1 MNKNVVIF
9 FTDQQRFDSL
19 GCNGNVDAI
28 TKNIM
33 WNDDLSGRE
42 KKKLVKKI
50 LTVLQWRDVILPDI
64 WLPTQS
70 VCLREQVL

>member
-28 TKNIM
+28 T
-33 WNDDLSGRE
+33 
-42 KKKLVKKI
+42 KI

>member
-28 TKNIM
+28 TKNIDSLAM
-33 WNDDLSGRE
+33 EGCNFTRHLAAN
-42 KKKLVKKI
+42 
-50 LTVLQWRDVILPDI
+50 
-64 WLPTQS
+64 
-70 VCLREQVL
+70 

>member
-9 FTDQQRFDSL
+9 SRINKDLIVWDVM
-19 GCNGNVDAI
+19 G
-28 TKNIM
+28 M
-33 WNDDLSGRE
+33 WMRLQ
-42 KKKLVKKI
+42 KI